1 VRSLAIDGSEP
12 SLNHRGAQEVRDEL
26 RKADQQLKATR
37 GRRDHQPGVG
47 FFDIPHTQK
56 PHAVNFAEL
65 HPVTAIKFVSGC
77 GA

>member
-26 RKADQQLKATR
+26 RKADQQLEATR
-37 GRRDHQPGVG
+37 AVAIINGVG

-56 PHAVNFAEL
+56 PDAVNFAEL

>member
-1 VRSLAIDGSEP
+1 VLAEEDPRSQS
-12 SLNHRGAQEVRDEL
+12 NHRGTQEVRDEL
-26 RKADQQLKATR
+26 RKADQQLEQLGAVAIIN
-37 GRRDHQPGVG
+37 GVG

-56 PHAVNFAEL
+56 PHAVNPAEL